1 MKWSSSSNSSISSSG
16 GIDMLNGI
24 RNSCGASSSQNGVLG
39 SNDRRSVFYTDHD
52 IDILKTTND
61 KVRKFYFF
69 FVYFIL
75 STLFLKVLFV
85 ERTVRFPL
93 YVLFLDMISK

>member
-16 GIDMLNGI
+16 GVDMLNGL
-24 RNSCGASSSQNGVLG
+24 RNSSGASSSQNGVLG

-61 KVRKFYFF
+61 KVSIILLNLFFCLVQSFITSRIVLKKCDIISNFY
-69 FVYFIL
+69 
-75 STLFLKVLFV
+75 
-85 ERTVRFPL
+85 RR
-93 YVLFLDMISK
+93 